1 METQADRATLLYLAS
16 ESPRRQELMQQLN
29 LQFEVVKAP
38 IEEVVLPEET
48 PQAYVKRIAQ
58 EKAQAG
64 FAKLPPQLSEAPIWV
79 VGGDTAVVLEGQVFG
94 KPANDVEAKKMLSM
108 LSGQTHQVLSSL
120 AVLCNDNVYSA
131 ISTTQVTF
139 KNLTKAEIDE
149 YWLTGEPEG
158 KAGGYA
164 IQGLGAKFIES
175 IDGSY
180 SGVMGLPLY
189 ELNQLLIESGYVA
202 ETHRQKELEGL

>member
-29 LQFEVVKAP
+29 LQFELVKAP
-38 IEEVVLPEET
+38 IEEFVLPEET

-58 EKAQAG
+58 QKAQAG
-64 FAKLPPQLSEAPIWV
+64 LAKLSPQLSEAPIWV
-79 VGGDTAVVLEGQVFG
+79 VGGDTAVILDGQVFG

-120 AVLCNDNVYSA
+120 AVLCNENVYSA
-131 ISTTQVTF
+131 VSKTQVTF
-139 KNLTKAEIDE
+139 KHLTKAEIDE
-149 YWLTGEPEG
+149 YSLTGEPEG

-175 IDGSY
+175 IHGSY

-202 ETHRQKELEGL
+202 EMHRQKELEGL